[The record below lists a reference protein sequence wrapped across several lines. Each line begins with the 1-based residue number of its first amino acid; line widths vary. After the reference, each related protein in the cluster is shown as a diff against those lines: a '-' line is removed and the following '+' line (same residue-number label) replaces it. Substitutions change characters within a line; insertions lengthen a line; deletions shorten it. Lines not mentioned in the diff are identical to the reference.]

1 MKNNSNNI
9 ISVNS
14 TLKESLILINNLTC
28 NVLCLFVVDIENKLV
43 GTLTDGDIRRTLIAG
58 NDLYSSVEMAMN
70 KKFVYVKINDI
81 SAIQIKQYRNK
92 GITLL
97 PLVNDQGEIIRIYD
111 LTKRKSLLP
120 IDAVL
125 MAGGKGIRL
134 RPLTENTP
142 KPLLKVGKKAIIDH
156 NIDSLMSYGVENFHI
171 NTNYLAE
178 QIELHFENDE
188 RGLNI
193 SCLREPEY
201 LGTMGSV
208 KYIENFKHEMVLVM
222 NSDLF
227 TNINFEDLYFY
238 HLNQNSDITVA
249 AIPYSVNVPYGI
261 FEIENTEI
269 IGLREK
275 PTYNYYAN
283 GGIYLI
289 KRKLFELI
297 PKDTY
302 FDATEFIELAIKKLY
317 KVTYFPIIGY
327 WIDIGKHEDYKKV
340 QEFVNHLHTED

>member
-1 MKNNSNNI
+1 
-9 ISVNS
+9 
-14 TLKESLILINNLTC
+14 
-28 NVLCLFVVDIENKLV
+28 LFVVDLNNKLV
-43 GTLTDGDIRRTLIAG
+43 GTLTDGDIRRTLISG
-58 NDLYSSVEMAMN
+58 NDLSSSIEIAMN
-70 KKFVYVKINDI
+70 KNFVCVRVDDI
-81 SAIQIKQYRNK
+81 SAIQIKAYRTK

-97 PLVNDQGEIIRIYD
+97 PLVNEDGEIIKIYD

-178 QIELHFENDE
+178 KIESHFKNDE

-208 KYIENFKHEMVLVM
+208 KYINNFKHEMVLVM

-238 HLNQNSDITVA
+238 HLNQNADITVA

-261 FEIENTEI
+261 FEIENSSI

-289 KRKLFELI
+289 KRSLFELI
-297 PKDTY
+297 PKDSF
-302 FDATEFIELAIKKLY
+302 FDATEFIELAIKKSY

-340 QEFVNHLHTED
+340 QEFVNHLETDK